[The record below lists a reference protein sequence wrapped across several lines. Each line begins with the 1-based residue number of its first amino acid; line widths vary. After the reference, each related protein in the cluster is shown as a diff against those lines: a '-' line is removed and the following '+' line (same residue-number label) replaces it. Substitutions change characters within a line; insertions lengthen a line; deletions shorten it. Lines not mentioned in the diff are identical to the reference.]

1 MMHDPFQTYAT
12 LGSYYGM
19 PTPIGLPYQAQQGS
33 AINPAALNPLTAI
46 LGQIPQVGQSPFGQY
61 PGQGLINPQQLQQ
74 QLQQQQLQQQLQQL
88 QLAQALASQAAIPQ
102 LLGLSQFAGGFQNP
116 LLAALVNN
124 PLLAAG
130 LQHGGAIGQ
139 QPFGQQ
145 PFGQQ
150 AFGQQP
156 FGLQQYSPYQQHGQ
170 ISPFGGVGYPLA
182 PQSWIG
188 QGSPFGVGQG
198 FGAIQPLLSQWS
210 QRPFQSQGI
219 SPWGY

>member
-1 MMHDPFQTYAT
+1 
-12 LGSYYGM
+12 M
-19 PTPIGLPYQAQQGS
+19 PTPIGLPYQGQQGS
-33 AINPAALNPLTAI
+33 AINPAALNQLAATLSQI
-46 LGQIPQVGQSPFGQY
+46 GGIGQLAQSPFGQH
-61 PGQGLINPQQLQQ
+61 PGQSFMGPQQFQQ
-74 QLQQQQLQQQLQQL
+74 QLQQQQLQQQLQ
-88 QLAQALASQAAIPQ
+88 
-102 LLGLSQFAGGFQNP
+102 

-130 LQHGGAIGQ
+130 LQHGGNIGQ

-150 AFGQQP
+150 SYGQQSYGQQP

-170 ISPFGGVGYPLA
+170 IGSPFGGGYPLA

-188 QGSPFGVGQG
+188 QGSPFGAGQG
-198 FGAIQPLLSQWS
+198 FGGIQPLLSQWS
-210 QRPFQSQGI
+210 QRPFQSQGL